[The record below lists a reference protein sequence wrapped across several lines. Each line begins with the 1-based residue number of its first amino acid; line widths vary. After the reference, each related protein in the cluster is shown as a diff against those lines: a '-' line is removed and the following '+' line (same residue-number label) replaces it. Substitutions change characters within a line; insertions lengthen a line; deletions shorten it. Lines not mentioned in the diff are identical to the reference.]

1 MVALTLAV
9 AAISPVFTSLG
20 SVGAPARAP
29 YGPAVCGAALAALQV
44 RTSYAA
50 SRGERPR
57 WAWPT
62 LLVMA
67 ALVYVPMHWYT
78 WNWAGT
84 QSMLGASA
92 LMLVPR
98 RRLAVA
104 LAAAP
109 VIGTLASSAR
119 GSLVS
124 DPETS
129 TASLVFLLEW
139 WGIGL
144 TCGITTLYGAARLV
158 RVAGELQD
166 ARTELAEL
174 AIMRERLRVSR
185 DLHDLAGQ
193 SLTAISL
200 RGDLALALLE
210 QDRDAARA
218 EMATLTATARNAL
231 HDVLTVTRDGA
242 AVDLRA
248 EAQGARALLVAAGIE
263 TVVRLGDEADV
274 AVLDIG
280 LPGLDGLTAA
290 ERLHEELPQCRV
302 VVLTGMSQP
311 GNLLRAL
318 KVHVRGFI
326 PKDAPARTLADGIRR
341 VAAGERVID
350 PGMVAAALETG
361 ASPLT
366 AREAD
371 VLRAA
376 EQGLSTDAIG
386 LRLSLASTTVR
397 NYLSNAIAK
406 TGGRNRLDAIRIARD
421 AGWL

>member
-1 MVALTLAV
+1 MTSAFWTPKTPYRAMIALTLAV
-9 AAISPVFTSLG
+9 AAISPVITSLG

-29 YGPAVCGAALAALQV
+29 YGPAACGAALAALQV

-62 LLVMA
+62 LLVTA

-84 QSMLGASA
+84 QIMLGASA

-109 VIGTLASSAR
+109 VIGTLGYLTSYPE
-119 GSLVS
+119 GSF
-124 DPETS
+124 
-129 TASLVFLLEW
+129 AFLMEW
-139 WGIGL
+139 WGISL
-144 TCGITTLYGAARLV
+144 TCGITALYGAARLV
-158 RVAGELQD
+158 RVVSELQG

-210 QDRDAARA
+210 RDRDAARA

-242 AVDLRA
+242 TVDLRA
-248 EAQGARALLVAAGIE
+248 EAEGARALLAAAGIE
-263 TVVRLGDEADV
+263 TVVRLGDEAIPPGV
-274 AVLDIG
+274 RTVFAWALREGVTNVLRHSEATTCTITASRDRLEIVNDGVRSRTPGTGSGITG
-280 LPGLDGLTAA
+280 LA
-290 ERLHEELPQCRV
+290 ERARAFSGRV
-302 VVLTGMSQP
+302 TSGPDGDGRFQLVVEFS
-311 GNLLRAL
+311 
-318 KVHVRGFI
+318 
-326 PKDAPARTLADGIRR
+326 
-341 VAAGERVID
+341 
-350 PGMVAAALETG
+350 
-361 ASPLT
+361 
-366 AREAD
+366 
-371 VLRAA
+371 
-376 EQGLSTDAIG
+376 
-386 LRLSLASTTVR
+386 
-397 NYLSNAIAK
+397 
-406 TGGRNRLDAIRIARD
+406 
-421 AGWL
+421 